1 MKRFLKVYGR
11 VLGFLAPHWRVAA
24 MLCAANVALVAAGFV
39 EPVLF
44 GQVIQGLGGVGPS
57 SGNILAWAAMGV
69 LGIAAG
75 MATSLAAD
83 RLAHRLRLRLMGRA
97 FAHVL
102 QLPPAHHARHPTG
115 TLMKTLLG
123 GSDEMFW
130 LWLGLFREH
139 LSTALCL
146 VGLLP
151 LALYLN
157 PALGTVLVLLAVV
170 FSATASLTIRRTRD
184 GQRRAEDAHSAL
196 AAQVGDVLGNA
207 PLIRAFGRAPLEAAA
222 FGQLAGDV
230 VRHQFPVLAWWAG
243 VGVMNRC
250 ASTVATVAVVGLGA
264 WLHGQ
269 GRASTADVVTFMGF
283 AGMLIGRLEGAVGT
297 LSHLGGSLPRL
308 EDFFAILDASSTVPD
323 PAGQPA
329 LPAGPGQVEFRG
341 VSFGYPGGPAVLD
354 GVDLVARPGETV
366 ALVGLTGSGKSTAM
380 SLLQRLWDPDG
391 GAVLV
396 DGHDLRDVS
405 LASLRDAI
413 GTVPQDTLLL
423 NRSIGENLRV
433 GKPDATQAE
442 VEHAARLAEAH
453 DFILRQP
460 QGYDTLVGERGA
472 ALSGGQRQRLAIA
485 RTLLRNPRIL
495 ILDEATSALDG
506 ATEEKVVRAMQ
517 AAAAGR
523 TTFVIAHRLA
533 TIRDA
538 DRILFFRDG
547 VVAEAGTFG
556 ELVAQDGLFAALAR
570 TQLLAPAR
578 DRVRESVEAAAPR
591 LQLVYSRAEPG
602 YPAADVGI
610 ADADM
615 AMLELAACGD

>member
-11 VLGFLAPHWRVAA
+11 VLGFLAPHWRTAA
-24 MLCAANVALVAAGFV
+24 LLCAANVALVGAGFV

-44 GQVIQGLGGVGPS
+44 GQVIQGLGGAGPS
-57 SGNILAWAAMGV
+57 TAGILAWAGMGV
-69 LGIAAG
+69 LGVGAG

-83 RLAHRLRLRLMGRA
+83 RLAHRLRLRVMGRA

-102 QLPPAHHARHPTG
+102 QLSPAHHARHPTG
-115 TLMKTLLG
+115 TLMKVLLG

-139 LSTALCL
+139 LGTVLCL
-146 VGLLP
+146 AGLLP
-151 LALYLN
+151 LALFLN
-157 PALGTVLVLLAVV
+157 PALGAVLVVLAVV

-196 AAQVGDVLGNA
+196 ASQVGDVLGNA

-243 VGVMNRC
+243 VSVMNRV

-283 AGMLIGRLEGAVGT
+283 AGMLIGRLEGAVST
-297 LSHLGGSLPRL
+297 VSHLGGSLPRL

-323 PAGQPA
+323 PAGRPA
-329 LPAGPGQVEFRG
+329 LPKGPGQVEFRG
-341 VSFGYPGGPAVLD
+341 VRFAYPGGPAVLD

-413 GTVPQDTLLL
+413 GTVQQDTLLL
-423 NRSIGENLRV
+423 NRSIGENLRL
-433 GKPDATQAE
+433 GRPDATQAE

-460 QGYDTLVGERGA
+460 QGYDTPVGERGA

-485 RTLLRNPRIL
+485 RTLLRDPRIL

-578 DRVRESVEAAAPR
+578 EAAREPVEAAAPR
-591 LQLVYSRAEPG
+591 LHLVYSRAEPG
-602 YPAADVGI
+602 NPPMGEGI
-610 ADADM
+610 ADA